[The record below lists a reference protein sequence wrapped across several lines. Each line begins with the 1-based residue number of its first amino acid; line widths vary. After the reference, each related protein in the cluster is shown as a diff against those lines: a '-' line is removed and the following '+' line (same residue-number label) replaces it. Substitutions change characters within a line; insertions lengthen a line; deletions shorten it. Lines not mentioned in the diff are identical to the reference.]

1 MEQKVCGVTGHR
13 EIPAEYMEQA
23 EQGLRREIE
32 KAIADGYTYFISGFA
47 DGADQ
52 LFARIVLEKAKENPA
67 LRLEAA
73 IPYRNRYKRLM
84 EDGQTRAMLEA
95 CAKVAV
101 ISEEW
106 ASNVYMKRNRY
117 IPPCSGTRA
126 RPAGKLLGPVPGAAA
141 LSMRGRKASS
151 VKMKAA
157 PLRSGKKTGSFPVKR
172 KPSQKLLPRRS

>member
-1 MEQKVCGVTGHR
+1 MEQKICGVTGHR

-23 EQGLRREIE
+23 EQDLRREIE

-84 EDGQTRAMLEA
+84 EDRQTRAMLEA

-117 IPPCSGTRA
+117 MVGQADRVIVSMMG
-126 RPAGKLLGPVPGAAA
+126 GK
-141 LSMRGRKASS
+141 
-151 VKMKAA
+151 KAA
-157 PLRSGKKTGSFPVKR
+157 RCPRSAWSTLSGKKCE
-172 KPSQKLLPRRS
+172 RSLWGRIFLKA

>member
-1 MEQKVCGVTGHR
+1 MKEKVCGVTGHR

-52 LFARIVLEKAKENPA
+52 LFAGIVLEKVKENPA

-84 EDGQTRAMLEA
+84 EDERTKAMLEA
-95 CAKVAV
+95 CAKVEV

-106 ASNVYMKRNRY
+106 ASNVYMMFFVKY
-117 IPPCSGTRA
+117 FSL
-126 RPAGKLLGPVPGAAA
+126 K
-141 LSMRGRKASS
+141 KASE
-151 VKMKAA
+151 
-157 PLRSGKKTGSFPVKR
+157 FPFFSKGFSL
-172 KPSQKLLPRRS
+172 PSAGIMHPCA

>member
-1 MEQKVCGVTGHR
+1 MKEKVCGVTGHR

-73 IPYRNRYKRLM
+73 IPFS
-84 EDGQTRAMLEA
+84 A
-95 CAKVAV
+95 
-101 ISEEW
+101 
-106 ASNVYMKRNRY
+106 
-117 IPPCSGTRA
+117 GT
-126 RPAGKLLGPVPGAAA
+126 VPYF
-141 LSMRGRKASS
+141 
-151 VKMKAA
+151 
-157 PLRSGKKTGSFPVKR
+157 TGSFSASSETSTAATGTAKSFILGIKISSQNSP
-172 KPSQKLLPRRS
+172 KPPAPTKINFRCFMSVHSSIF

>member
-1 MEQKVCGVTGHR
+1 MKEKVCGVTGHR

-52 LFARIVLEKAKENPA
+52 LFAGIVLEKAKENPA
-67 LRLEAA
+67 AA

-84 EDGQTRAMLEA
+84 EDERTRAMLES
-95 CAKVAV
+95 CTKVEV
-101 ISEEW
+101 VSEEW

-117 IPPCSGTRA
+117 MVGQADRVIAVYDGRENGGTVSTIRMVHAQRKEMREVPVGPYLPESMINLGYFRNASGR
-126 RPAGKLLGPVPGAAA
+126 
-141 LSMRGRKASS
+141 
-151 VKMKAA
+151 
-157 PLRSGKKTGSFPVKR
+157 
-172 KPSQKLLPRRS
+172 

>member
-1 MEQKVCGVTGHR
+1 MEQKICGVTGHR

-23 EQGLRREIE
+23 EQDLRREIE

-52 LFARIVLEKAKENPA
+52 LFAQIVLEKAKENPA

-117 IPPCSGTRA
+117 MVSQADRVIAVYAGREPCGSWTPCRLF
-126 RPAGKLLGPVPGAAA
+126 PAHHRQRSPGAASGGSNS
-141 LSMRGRKASS
+141 LPQ
-151 VKMKAA
+151 
-157 PLRSGKKTGSFPVKR
+157 PL
-172 KPSQKLLPRRS
+172 

>member
-1 MEQKVCGVTGHR
+1 MEQKICGVTGHR

-23 EQGLRREIE
+23 EQGLRGEIE
-32 KAIADGYTYFISGFA
+32 KAITDDGYTYFISGFA

-84 EDGQTRAMLEA
+84 EDERTKAMLEA

-117 IPPCSGTRA
+117 MVIQADRVIAVYDGREKGGTVSTIRMVHAQRKEMREVPVGPYLPESMINLGYFRNASGR
-126 RPAGKLLGPVPGAAA
+126 
-141 LSMRGRKASS
+141 
-151 VKMKAA
+151 
-157 PLRSGKKTGSFPVKR
+157 
-172 KPSQKLLPRRS
+172 